1 MIYMQLKALQ
11 IPSGRSTM
19 KTINFPIINP
29 GNCQEK
35 PLAFVSGDIIH
46 ILYPNGEVEATTT
59 KQVDRRQ
66 TKSPLDKCLVWGCVD
81 DF

>member
-1 MIYMQLKALQ
+1 MQLKALQ

-19 KTINFPIINP
+19 KTINFPIRNP
-29 GNCQEK
+29 GNSQEN

-46 ILYPNGEVEATTT
+46 ILYPNGEVEATTVA
-59 KQVDRRQ
+59 QIDRRQ
-66 TKSPLDKCLVWGCVD
+66 TKNPLDKCLVWGCVD

>member
-1 MIYMQLKALQ
+1 MQLKVLQ

-19 KTINFPIINP
+19 KTTNFPIRNL
-29 GNCQEK
+29 GNCQEN

-46 ILYPNGEVEATTT
+46 ILYPNGEVEATTVA
-59 KQVDRRQ
+59 QIDLRQ
-66 TKSPLDKCLVWGCVD
+66 TKNPLDKCLVWGWVD

>member
-1 MIYMQLKALQ
+1 MQLKALH

-19 KTINFPIINP
+19 KTINFPIRNP
-29 GNCQEK
+29 AHCQEN

-46 ILYPNGEVEATTT
+46 ILYPNGEVEATTVA
-59 KQVDRRQ
+59 QIELRQ
-66 TKSPLDKCLVWGCVD
+66 TKNPLDKCLVWGCVD

>member
-1 MIYMQLKALQ
+1 MQLKALQ

-19 KTINFPIINP
+19 KTINFPIRNR
-29 GNCQEK
+29 GNCQDN

-46 ILYPNGEVEATTT
+46 ILYPNGEVEATTVA
-59 KQVDRRQ
+59 QIDLRQ
-66 TKSPLDKCLVWGCVD
+66 TKNPLDKCLVWGCVD

>member
-1 MIYMQLKALQ
+1 MQLKGLQ

-19 KTINFPIINP
+19 KTINFPIRNP
-29 GNCQEK
+29 ANYQEN

-46 ILYPNGEVEATTT
+46 ILYPNGEVEATTAER
-59 KQVDRRQ
+59 VDRRQ

>member
-1 MIYMQLKALQ
+1 
-11 IPSGRSTM
+11 M
-19 KTINFPIINP
+19 KTINFPLKNP
-29 GNCQEK
+29 VNYQEN

-46 ILYPNGEVEATTT
+46 ILYPNGEVEATTAER
-59 KQVDRRQ
+59 VDLRQ